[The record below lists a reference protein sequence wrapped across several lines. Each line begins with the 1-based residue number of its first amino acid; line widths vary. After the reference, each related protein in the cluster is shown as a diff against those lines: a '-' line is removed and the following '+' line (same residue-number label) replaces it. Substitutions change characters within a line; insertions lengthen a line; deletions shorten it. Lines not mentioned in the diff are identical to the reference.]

1 MSLAHDIL
9 VRSLMLPVLLT
20 LSALFS
26 GSETALFSLTSI
38 HLCKLEERQGM
49 SARVLRSLLR
59 DREGLLSTVLI
70 GNEIVNVASSATAA
84 SIAMEL
90 WGDRYIGVAVAVMT
104 LVLVFYGEMFPK
116 SLAIR
121 YPVQWS
127 LAVSIPLKGFYLLIM
142 PFRVF
147 LAMLASLVSSKGEE
161 RSIMEKDLKV
171 LVDVGAREGGIE
183 KEERQMIHNVFEFT
197 DTTVDEVMT
206 PAAEMVTI
214 DINTPPR
221 EAYEKLK
228 GVSYRAV
235 PLYEGSKDRIVGLL
249 YLKDIAGI
257 PFGISEITHLRQV
270 MREPYVVPESKPITD
285 LLKEFQK
292 NKKHMAIVVDEY
304 GGIEGLVTLE
314 DILEEIVGRL
324 ADEYEEEDKDDF
336 IELPDGSFRLS
347 PLMDIDELV
356 KRFPHLKN
364 DPSFPC
370 EEVDTVGGLVF
381 HLVGHLPE
389 VGEEIVV
396 GDLRFRVEGV
406 EGTRITRLRMWVLG
420 GASPEERP

>member
-1 MSLAHDIL
+1 MDSELLGRAL
-9 VRSLMLPVLLT
+9 LLPVLLT
-20 LSALFS
+20 LSAMFS
-26 GSETALFSLTSI
+26 GSETALFSLTSL
-38 HLCKLEERQGM
+38 HRAELEERKGLR
-49 SARVLRSLLR
+49 AKVLRSLLS

-84 SIAMEL
+84 SVAMKL

-121 YPVQWS
+121 YPLQWA
-127 LAVSIPLKGFYLLIM
+127 LTVSVPLRAFYLFIW
-142 PFRVF
+142 PFRWLLSAIAGV
-147 LAMLASLVSSKGEE
+147 VSSKRESG
-161 RSIMEKDLKV
+161 SIMEQDIKV

-206 PAAEMVTI
+206 PAAEMVAI
-214 DINTPPR
+214 DVNTPPL
-221 EAYEKLK
+221 EAYKQLK
-228 GVSYRAV
+228 GVSFRAV
-235 PLYEGSKDRIVGLL
+235 PLYEESKERLVGLL
-249 YLKDIAGI
+249 YLKDIVGI
-257 PFGISEITHLRQV
+257 PFGISKIEHLKDV
-270 MREPYVVPESKPITD
+270 MRELYIVPESKPITD

-336 IELPDGSFRLS
+336 IELSDGSFSIS
-347 PLMDIDELV
+347 PLMDIDEFLL
-356 KRFPHLKN
+356 RFPHLKEE
-364 DPSFPC
+364 SLFPFD
-370 EEVDTVGGLVF
+370 EIDTVGGLVF
-381 HLVGHLPE
+381 HMVGHLPE
-389 VGEEIVV
+389 PGDEVVV
-396 GDLRFRVEGV
+396 GNVKLTVEGV
-406 EGTRITRLRMWVLG
+406 EGTRITRLRLKVL
-420 GASPEERP
+420 EEVKE